1 MIFRHDVLR
10 DVQHALRD
18 HRVECR
24 RVLVEQQH
32 ARRVDRRHQQR
43 YRLALSARQQ
53 ADPRFH
59 AVLQTHVEPCE
70 LLAEERALFARQRRC
85 EKVSACSCIRERHV
99 FLQRQI
105 GRCAAHRVLKDTRN
119 ALCALVFGQVG
130 DVLAVEH
137 NASPV
142 HEKAAGDRA
151 EQRGLARAVRAD
163 DRDELAVLKR
173 EIDTAQRVMCARRA
187 CAEGLV
193 ELFERQHTRFSFLSR
208 PARIAAA
215 AAGTASVA
223 ATMSAESSL
232 SEFALIRL

>member
-1 MIFRHDVLR
+1 MRPLSTKKLPET
-10 DVQHALRD
+10 APNS
-18 HRVECR
+18 
-24 RVLVEQQH
+24 
-32 ARRVDRRHQQR
+32 VD
-43 YRLALSARQQ
+43 L
-53 ADPRFH
+53 
-59 AVLQTHVEPCE
+59 
-70 LLAEERALFARQRRC
+70 RAL
-85 EKVSACSCIRERHV
+85 
-99 FLQRQI
+99 
-105 GRCAAHRVLKDTRN
+105 
-119 ALCALVFGQVG
+119 
-130 DVLAVEH
+130 
-137 NASPV
+137 
-142 HEKAAGDRA
+142 
-151 EQRGLARAVRAD
+151 RAD